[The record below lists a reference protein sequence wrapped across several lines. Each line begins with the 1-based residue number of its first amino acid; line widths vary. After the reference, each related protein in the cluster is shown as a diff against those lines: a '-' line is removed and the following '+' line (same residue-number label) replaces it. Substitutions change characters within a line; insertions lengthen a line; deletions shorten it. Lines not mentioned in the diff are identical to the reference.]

1 MSMRPFAMTLMILS
15 ANDSFRKLRGKM
27 RLDDLRAGWIFAR
40 RRLAV
45 LLLLVCWMPVAA
57 RQLAA
62 AEPEAIA
69 ATPASDEMQADPRF
83 DVRSYVVSGTVQL
96 GADALDSIFSGHT
109 GTNVDLREIVR
120 VAADLQL
127 ENRRQGYPEISVA
140 IMPGQI
146 TGGIVKLNVFQ
157 AAYPQIVV
165 AGRRYLASGELAIA
179 VTNAPSA
186 ATTAT
191 ASTNATP
198 IAPVVRKPLPPAS
211 PEEIAKARADL
222 QREMADLAAREKD
235 TRIHVVSTNAGPRFD
250 VEKYQVMGNSVLT
263 PKQIGMTLTN
273 IDGAF
278 GTNVSF
284 DGVSTVR
291 DELQSA
297 YLKRGYVT
305 VSVAVPRQIITNNT
319 VKVQVTEGRLA
330 DIIVKGN
337 HYFSSN
343 NVMRALPSL
352 HTNMLLNGPVFNAE
366 LSRANANQDRQIYP
380 VIEPGLD
387 PGTSELV
394 LGVKDRLPLHAKLEL
409 NNESSPGTPDL
420 RINSSAVYD
429 NLWQMEH
436 SLGVQYGFSPQGY
449 KQGDA
454 WNYYD
459 RPFVANYSAFYR
471 LPLGNPQPIGDMM
484 ADNPGSFGYS
494 EATHKF
500 SLPPISS
507 QAELTIYANRSTIDP
522 GVQNLS
528 TSQIPTDNPLY
539 QINES
544 DVQQDIT
551 INEVMGFRLN
561 KSLPEID
568 DVFST
573 VSGGMDFKIYST
585 ASYKTNIFNFY
596 QVLPPQNGQ
605 PVPPLVYSQNSIVP
619 VTLGYVQYL
628 PLALHYDGTLR
639 GMFGVATLGLD
650 VSGNAWHSGS
660 LSNLQTFIT
669 HSTISSGHW
678 VTLDPSLTWVMIP
691 RTNWVLT
698 IRANG
703 QWASEPLIS
712 SEQFGAGGVN
722 SVRGYHEGE
731 VFGDNGW
738 HFSIEQQT
746 PPHTVGMVYG
756 NVPLT
761 VRGSIYMDYARTFLI
776 DPQGR
781 PGSTALWGTGFGATA
796 SIGSHWD
803 ARFLFSLPVL
813 SAGTTSAWQPYF
825 NFGLTAQF

>member
-1 MSMRPFAMTLMILS
+1 MSMRLIAMTLMILS
-15 ANDSFRKLRGKM
+15 ANDSARTSRGKM
-27 RLDDLRAGWIFAR
+27 RQDGLRAGRIFAR
-40 RRLAV
+40 RRLMV
-45 LLLLVCWMPVAA
+45 VLLLVCWMPMGVWK
-57 RQLAA
+57 LAA

-69 ATPASDEMQADPRF
+69 ATPVLDEMQTDPRF
-83 DVRSYVVSGTVQL
+83 NILGYAVSGNVQL
-96 GADALDSIFSGHT
+96 DAGALDAVFSGHT

-146 TGGIVKLNVFQ
+146 TRGIVTLNIFQ
-157 AAYPQIVV
+157 AANPQIVV
-165 AGRRYLASGELAIA
+165 AGRRYLDSGELAET
-179 VTNAPSA
+179 VTNQQP
-186 ATTAT
+186 TAT
-191 ASTNATP
+191 ARTNAIP
-198 IAPVVRKPLPPAS
+198 VAPVIHKPLPPAS

-222 QREMADLAAREKD
+222 LREMADLAAREKD

-250 VEKYQVMGNSVLT
+250 VEKYLVMGNSALT
-263 PKQIGMTLTN
+263 PKVVAATLTN

-291 DELQSA
+291 DELQNA
-297 YLKRGYVT
+297 YQERGYVT

-330 DIIVKGN
+330 GILVKGN

-352 HTNMLLNGPVFNAE
+352 HTGMLLNGPVFNAE
-366 LSRANANQDRQIYP
+366 LNRANANQDRQIYP
-380 VIEPGLD
+380 VIEPGPD
-387 PGTSELV
+387 PGTSELA

-420 RINSSAVYD
+420 RVNSSAVYD

-436 SLGVQYGFSPQGY
+436 SIGVQYGFSPQDY
-449 KQGDA
+449 KQGDT

-459 RPFVANYSAFYR
+459 RPFVANYSGFYR
-471 LPLGNPQPIGDMM
+471 LPLGNPQPIEDMI
-484 ADNPGSFGYS
+484 ANNPGSFGFS

-500 SLPPISS
+500 NLPPLSS
-507 QAELTIYANRSTIDP
+507 QAELTVYANRSTIDP

-528 TSQIPTDNPLY
+528 TSQIPTGTPLN
-539 QINES
+539 QLNES

-551 INEVMGFRLN
+551 INETMGFRLN
-561 KSLPEID
+561 KSLPEIE

-585 ASYKTNIFNFY
+585 ASYKTNIFILTSI
-596 QVLPPQNGQ
+596 QPPQNGH
-605 PVPPLVYSQNSIVP
+605 PVPPVVSTVPSSVP
-619 VTLGYVQYL
+619 VTIGYVQYL
-628 PLALHYDGTLR
+628 PLSLHYDGTLR

-650 VSGNAWHSGS
+650 ASGNAWYSGS
-660 LSNLQTFIT
+660 LSNLQSFIT

-796 SIGSHWD
+796 SIGSHWE

-813 SAGTTSAWQPYF
+813 SAGTTQAWQPYF